1 MTSVNHLLLVDL
13 INNAKATKDA
23 KNRLFQLEQIR
34 EIVFFR
40 ETSLLA
46 DFVSDIF
53 SFMID
58 KSTIIRRFLVKFA
71 GEVFDN
77 NVSLGLS
84 HILECFHYFLADSN
98 DTIVKEIVRIM
109 TRLYSKLLQTLCHSS
124 MSNSSVSEVKPQYTS
139 FKGIIARLND
149 VIGTSR
155 SDDLKELCFRLLEE
169 EILFGIPATTT
180 TVDPR
185 LNRRLND
192 PRLARSAAASSS
204 SGKDTASSSSSSS
217 SFSIEDIPP
226 HHPLLSKTDIQKEA
240 EDYFSKLLLWCS
252 KGGASG
258 SGSSASFSPHLM
270 AVLANVIATVGS
282 TRPTLS
288 LNCAHTLTSLIN
300 GKGAT
305 SSISAMSKEDREN
318 VVRAAHRLL
327 RATNIFGSD
336 PEGQMQKLKSAISIL
351 ESSTSNVEGGEAG
364 LSGLKR
370 SHAVAN
376 DEDEDDAPEV
386 KRARIIAALND
397 AQLVK
402 QSQVQQTP
410 QTSSQEG
417 HLSSSGVGIPALSSL
432 PNKQQVE
439 AITTS
444 KDIHFSHSVSQGEF
458 TELASDLLAPPSSAS
473 ASNSGVDPSF
483 VFVDN
488 STSTGET
495 VCVPRILSDG
505 NKGGF
510 LDCSLFVISKIL
522 EQSIDNQVCFS
533 CIFHCSFYARFF
545 LESRIS

>member
-13 INNAKATKDA
+13 INNAKSTKDA

-34 EIVFFR
+34 ELVFFR
-40 ETSLLA
+40 ETSLLIE
-46 DFVSDIF
+46 FVSDIF

-58 KSTIIRRFLVKFA
+58 KSTVIRRFLVKFA
-71 GEVFDN
+71 GELFDN
-77 NVSLGLS
+77 NASLGLS

-109 TRLYSKLLQTLCHSS
+109 TRLYAKLLQTICNSS
-124 MSNSSVSEVKPQYTS
+124 VSTASVSEVKPLYTS
-139 FKGIIARLND
+139 FKGIITRLND
-149 VIGTSR
+149 VISTSR
-155 SDDLKELCFRLLEE
+155 TDDLKELCFRLLEE

-192 PRLARSAAASSS
+192 PRLARSTAATSSS
-204 SGKDTASSSSSSS
+204 SGKDAAASSSSSSS

-240 EDYFSKLLLWCS
+240 EDFFSKLLLWCS
-252 KGGASG
+252 KGGAGG
-258 SGSSASFSPHLM
+258 SGSSSAFSPHLM
-270 AVLANVIATVGS
+270 SILANVIATVGS
-282 TRPTLS
+282 TRPSLS

-300 GKGAT
+300 GKGSS

-351 ESSTSNVEGGEAG
+351 ETSTINVEGGEAS
-364 LSGLKR
+364 LSGVKR
-370 SHAVAN
+370 SHAATN
-376 DEDEDDAPEV
+376 DEEEEEAPEV
-386 KRARIIAALND
+386 KKARIVAALDD

-402 QSQVQQTP
+402 QSQAQQSTV
-410 QTSSQEG
+410 SSQEG
-417 HLSSSGVGIPALSSL
+417 KQTTEVAASLIIADKHHL
-432 PNKQQVE
+432 E
-439 AITTS
+439 TTTTTTR
-444 KDIHFSHSVSQGEF
+444 DVHFSHSVSQGEF
-458 TELASDLLAPPSSAS
+458 TELANDLLSLPSSAS
-473 ASNSGVDPSF
+473 ASNSGVDPFF

-488 STSTGET
+488 STRTGET

-505 NKGGF
+505 NKGGL
-510 LDCSLFVISKIL
+510 LDCSLFVLAKIL
-522 EQSIDNQVCFS
+522 DQSVDSQVLTFFRCFL
-533 CIFHCSFYARFF
+533 F
-545 LESRIS
+545 